1 MRIFNNIL
9 EQHPRGP
16 RDANKKKAILIGAT
30 GATGKHLLRQL
41 LDNNQWDQV
50 TCVSRR
56 SVLDGESHD
65 KLNEV
70 IVDYLDNNYNNA
82 LGIVTR
88 SNGES
93 KEG

>member
-1 MRIFNNIL
+1 M
-9 EQHPRGP
+9 
-16 RDANKKKAILIGAT
+16 AI
-30 GATGKHLLRQL
+30 Q
-41 LDNNQWDQV
+41 
-50 TCVSRR
+50 
-56 SVLDGESHD
+56 D